1 MNSSMNSST
10 NSMAASE
17 PPAWRPVDE
26 LSFEAARDELAS
38 IVQALEQGSQTLEDS
53 LQLWERG
60 EALAA
65 RCEQWLKGARER
77 LERTRQAHTSAD
89 PASDRATEPA
99 TDKE

>member
-1 MNSSMNSST
+1 M

-17 PPAWRPVDE
+17 TPASRPVEE
-26 LSFEAARDELAS
+26 LSFEEARDELAG
-38 IVQALEQGSQTLEDS
+38 IVQALEQGSQTLETS

-77 LERTRQAHTSAD
+77 LERAREEQTSPAASAD
-89 PASDRATEPA
+89 
-99 TDKE
+99 KE